1 MQVINPATAQATAV
15 IKITAT
21 NTEKIQSNDKAAGN
35 DRAADKDKAA
45 GKTTK
50 TFRFEFSK
58 DFIDEL
64 SRFSKVHQFD
74 ERRAYKEA
82 WQKWKS
88 NPEIDNIMSFEIRR
102 LEENGYSGD
111 IEDKMFKSGR
121 YYFRKKTLKVAEHTT
136 TDNSTSAE
144 KYGDDDKIEDNDD
157 DKIDDDDNNIIN
169 PIRYKNTDDATQ
181 TQTPPQAAAAQS
193 LKPAQQQRRPY
204 ITMSKN
210 CIRMMDD
217 HIVAFS
223 THPEFK
229 PSTSYDNFY
238 QEKMSSLQMMTEIEV
253 IVGKYEK
260 TMTNNAATVV
270 PSLEDIMH
278 EIMDKIKKTYKNR
291 YYRFANKK

>member
-1 MQVINPATAQATAV
+1 MQVINPATATATAV
-15 IKITAT
+15 IKITAA
-21 NTEKIQSNDKAAGN
+21 NTEKIQSN

-58 DFIDEL
+58 NFIDEL

-121 YYFRKKTLKVAEHTT
+121 YYFRKKTLKVAETI
-136 TDNSTSAE
+136 DKSAE
-144 KYGDDDKIEDNDD
+144 KYEDTDQYDDDKIEDNDD
-157 DKIDDDDNNIIN
+157 DKIDNDDNNIIN

-181 TQTPPQAAAAQS
+181 TQTQTPPPAAAAQS
-193 LKPAQQQRRPY
+193 LKPTQQQRRPY

-260 TMTNNAATVV
+260 TMTNNTATVV

>member
-1 MQVINPATAQATAV
+1 MQVINPATAQATATAV
-15 IKITAT
+15 IKITST
-21 NTEKIQSNDKAAGN
+21 NTEKIQSKDKAACN

-58 DFIDEL
+58 NFIDEL

-74 ERRAYKEA
+74 ERRTYKEA

-102 LEENGYSGD
+102 LEESGYSGD

-136 TDNSTSAE
+136 TDNIAE
-144 KYGDDDKIEDNDD
+144 KYGDD

-169 PIRYKNTDDATQ
+169 PIRYKKTDDATQ
-181 TQTPPQAAAAQS
+181 TPPAAAAQS

>member
-1 MQVINPATAQATAV
+1 MQVINRATAPA
-15 IKITAT
+15 KITAV
-21 NTEKIQSNDKAAGN
+21 NTEKIQSNDKAA
-35 DRAADKDKAA
+35 A
-45 GKTTK
+45 GKTIK

-58 DFIDEL
+58 SFIDEL

-74 ERRAYKEA
+74 ERRTYKEA

-102 LEENGYSGD
+102 LEKNGYSGD

-136 TDNSTSAE
+136 TDDNSTSAD
-144 KYGDDDKIEDNDD
+144 KYGDDDKIDDGDEDDY
-157 DKIDDDDNNIIN
+157 DNNIIN
-169 PIRYKNTDDATQ
+169 PTTTKLFKNTDDTTKTPQTQ
-181 TQTPPQAAAAQS
+181 TQTLVVQS
-193 LKPAQQQRRPY
+193 PKPAQQQRRPY
-204 ITMSKN
+204 ITMSKT
-210 CIRMMDD
+210 CIKLMDD

-223 THPEFK
+223 TNPEFK

-260 TMTNNAATVV
+260 TMTNNAATIV